1 MARFAFVAECVLPL
15 IGLGEKGISIAKE
28 GFNPATSSPKA
39 TLLRLHPVEDPTMAC
54 TNKTTKNLCGTSGT

>member
-15 IGLGEKGISIAKE
+15 VGLGEKGISIAKE

-39 TLLRLHPVEDPTMAC
+39 TLL
-54 TNKTTKNLCGTSGT
+54 